1 MPLINLGQKKMTAW
15 AVGASLDPLCTTALS
30 GLVPSRGLSRARQAG
45 RRLWIWLFAAP
56 WLALIVG
63 CGQPPLPPLSVGL
76 NTWVGYDPLVLA
88 RDKKLLDPGQVK
100 VIELSSSSETL
111 RHFRNGLLDAAALT
125 LDETL
130 RLADEGIDVRVVA
143 VLDASNGADVVLVDP
158 SIERLSDLRGAAIA
172 VEQTTVGALM
182 LQRLLQAAALE
193 QTDVKVLNMDATQ
206 HLPALRAQRVSAAV
220 SYEPLAGALR
230 AAGFKEIFDSRQMPG
245 DIVDVLV
252 VRADLLNTRQD
263 QVVALLAAWQD
274 GLQALLDDTDGAAR
288 LLALG
293 TDLSPEAYQ
302 STLKRLSFY
311 APAQS
316 LEQLTGAPPPLG
328 RNAQPLVTTLQT
340 MGLLKRAPD
349 WDRLVSPEPALRLQA
364 LRSPS

>member
-1 MPLINLGQKKMTAW
+1 MTAW
-15 AVGASLDPLCTTALS
+15 AVGVSPDPLSTSARSSLLL
-30 GLVPSRGLSRARQAG
+30 GAGLSRARQVG
-45 RRLWIWLFAAP
+45 RTCWIWLVAAP
-56 WLALIVG
+56 LLALMMG
-63 CGQPPLPPLSVGL
+63 CGQPPLPPLTVGM

-88 RDKKLLDPGQVK
+88 RDRKLLDPGQVK
-100 VIELSSSSETL
+100 VVELSSSSETL

-158 SIERLSDLRGAAIA
+158 RIERLADLRGASIA
-172 VEQTTVGALM
+172 AEQTTVGALM
-182 LQRLLQAAALE
+182 LQRLLQAAGLE
-193 QTDVKVLNMDATQ
+193 QTDVQVLNMDATQ

-230 AAGFKEIFDSRQMPG
+230 AAGFRDIFDSRQMPG

-252 VRADLLNTRQD
+252 VRADLLNTRRE

-274 GLQALLDDTDGAAR
+274 GLDALLDGSDQAAQ

-293 TDLSPEAYQ
+293 TDLTPEQYL
-302 STLKRLSFY
+302 STLKKLSFY
-311 APAQS
+311 APAKS
-316 LEQLTGAPPPLG
+316 LEQLTGTPPPLG
-328 RNAQPLVTTLQT
+328 RNAQQLATTLQA
-340 MGLLKRAPD
+340 MGLLKGSPD
-349 WDRLVSPEPALRLQA
+349 WGRLVAPEPALRLQA
-364 LRSPS
+364 QRSPS